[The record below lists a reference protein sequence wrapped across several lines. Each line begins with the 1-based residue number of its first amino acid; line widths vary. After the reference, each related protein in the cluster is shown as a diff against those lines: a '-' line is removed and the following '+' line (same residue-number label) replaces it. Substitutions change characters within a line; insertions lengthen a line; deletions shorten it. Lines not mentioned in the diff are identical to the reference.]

1 MRLAA
6 IRPQDVVRVDK
17 RGRSFMAFVLAKGP
31 DGLSIEPIEPGVSY
45 RSATAR
51 EVVGHW
57 ARRGRRGEQEA
68 KR

>member
-6 IRPQDVVRVDK
+6 IRPQDVVRVEK
-17 RGRSFMAFVLAKGP
+17 RGRRFMAFVLAKGA
-31 DGLSIEPIEPGVSY
+31 DGLSIEPIEAAISD

-57 ARRGRRGEQEA
+57 ARRGRSGEPRAE
-68 KR
+68 R

>member
-6 IRPQDVVRVDK
+6 IRPQDVVRVEK
-17 RGRSFMAFVLAKGP
+17 RGRSFMALVLAKGA
-31 DGLSIEPIEPGVSY
+31 DRLSIEPIGAGISY

-57 ARRGRRGEQEA
+57 ARRGRRGEPRAE
-68 KR
+68 R

>member
-6 IRPQDVVRVDK
+6 IRPQDVVRDDK
-17 RGRSFMAFVLAKGP
+17 RGRSFMAFVLAKGA
-31 DGLSIEPIEPGVSY
+31 DGLSIDPIEPGISY

-57 ARRGRRGEQEA
+57 ARRGTSGERKGE
-68 KR
+68 R